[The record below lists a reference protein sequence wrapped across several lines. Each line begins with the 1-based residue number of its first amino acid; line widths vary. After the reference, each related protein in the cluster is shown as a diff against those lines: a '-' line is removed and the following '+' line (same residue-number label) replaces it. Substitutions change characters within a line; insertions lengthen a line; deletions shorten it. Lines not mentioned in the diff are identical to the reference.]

1 MVVNGAETIA
11 IHYSAGSAAGACSL
25 TVGMVCGTEA
35 TIEYAPGP
43 IVPTGVAGETE
54 CNYST
59 W

>member
-1 MVVNGAETIA
+1 MMVNGAETIA
-11 IHYSAGSAAGACSL
+11 INYSAGSLDGACSL

-35 TIEYAPGP
+35 TIEYGP
-43 IVPTGVAGETE
+43 MTTSGTDGVTG